1 MHVKVVE
8 LVGESHTGW
17 KDAVQQAVNEAS
29 KEIPN
34 ITGVEVYNLTA
45 NVLNGQLT
53 DYKANVKIA
62 YANQR
67 GHMHPQYHQQHHN
80 SQSDI
85 L

>member
-8 LVGESHTGW
+8 LVGESHSGW

-29 KEIPN
+29 REVPN
-34 ITGVEVYNLTA
+34 ITGVEIYNLTA
-45 NVLNGQLT
+45 DVVNGQLT

-62 YANQR
+62 YTTQR
-67 GHMHPQYHQQHHN
+67 GHMNQQQQYHQQYHG
-80 SQSDI
+80 DI

>member
-1 MHVKVVE
+1 MHVKVIE
-8 LVGESHTGW
+8 LVGESHTSW

-34 ITGVEVYNLTA
+34 ITGVEIYNLTA
-45 NVLNGQLT
+45 DVVNGQLT

-62 YANQR
+62 YSTQR
-67 GHMHPQYHQQHHN
+67 SRMHQHYHQQY
-80 SQSDI
+80 QSDM